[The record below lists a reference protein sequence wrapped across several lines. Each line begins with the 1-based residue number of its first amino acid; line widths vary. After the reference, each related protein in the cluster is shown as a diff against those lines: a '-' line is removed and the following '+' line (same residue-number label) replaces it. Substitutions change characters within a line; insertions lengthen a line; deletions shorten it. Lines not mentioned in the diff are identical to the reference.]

1 MIQLFYIDCYNYDM
15 RKHVLQ
21 GDKEGAGRYKGRQHG
36 GGFFF
41 KLKIEKKVQNASDS
55 KHFSQA
61 TKMWRLYSVA
71 LGSIVIPPYLGY
83 CKLFQVFN

>member
-1 MIQLFYIDCYNYDM
+1 MFFRET
-15 RKHVLQ
+15 RKELE
-21 GDKEGAGRYKGRQHG
+21 DIKGG
-36 GGFFF
+36 NMEEVFFF
-41 KLKIEKKVQNASDS
+41 KLKIDS
-55 KHFSQA
+55 KHFLQA

>member
-1 MIQLFYIDCYNYDM
+1 MFYIATIMICASTFFRET
-15 RKHVLQ
+15 RKELE
-21 GDKEGAGRYKGRQHG
+21 DTKGG
-36 GGFFF
+36 NMNEVFFS
-41 KLKIEKKVQNASDS
+41 KLKIEKKAQNASDS